1 MKVLHI
7 YIVQKGHSQTTYY
20 VFHNGGGLVTKS
32 CLNLATPQST
42 ACQAPLS
49 MEFPKQEYWSGLP
62 FPSPGNLLDAGIE
75 SRSPALQADSFTD
88 GATREAST
96 YQNMSFP
103 EERKFP

>member
-32 CLNLATPQST
+32 CPNLATPQST

-62 FPSPGNLLDAGIE
+62 FPSPGNLLDPGIE
-75 SRSPALQADSFTD
+75 SRSPALQADALPSEPPGKPNT
-88 GATREAST
+88 
-96 YQNMSFP
+96 
-103 EERKFP
+103 